1 MVGTEDYEPRKGDAA
16 MATTEKPVLSKY
28 KARMDKAIDALKEEF
43 ASLRT
48 GRASASLLDQ
58 VHVEAYGANTPINQV
73 AAVSVP
79 EPRMITVNVWDRG
92 LVVSVEKAIRAS
104 DLGLN
109 PVVDGQ
115 TLRIPIPPLT
125 EDRRKELAKLAGKYA
140 EQQRVAIRNV
150 RRDANEDC
158 RKAQKD
164 HVISQDEEKRMETE
178 VQKITDEAIKRVDEA
193 LKSKEQEIMHV

>member
-1 MVGTEDYEPRKGDAA
+1 
-16 MATTEKPVLSKY
+16 MATTEKPVLSRY
-28 KARMDKAIDALKEEF
+28 KDRMEKAVAALKEEF
-43 ASLRT
+43 GSLRT

-58 VHVEAYGANTPINQV
+58 IHVDAYGSHMPINQV
-73 AAVSVP
+73 GAISVP

-125 EDRRKELAKLAGKYA
+125 EERRKEIAKLAGKYA
-140 EQQRVAIRNV
+140 EQQRIAVRNV
-150 RRDANEDC
+150 RRDANDDC

-164 HVISQDEEKRMETE
+164 HVISEDEEKKLETE
-178 VQKITDEAIKRVDEA
+178 VQKLTDEAIKRIDEA
-193 LKSKEQEIMHV
+193 LKTKEQEIMHV

>member
-1 MVGTEDYEPRKGDAA
+1 
-16 MATTEKPVLSKY
+16 MATAEKPVLSNY
-28 KARMDKAIDALKEEF
+28 KARMDKAVNALKEEF

-58 VHVEAYGANTPINQV
+58 IHVDAYGASSPLNQV
-73 AAVSVP
+73 AAISVP
-79 EPRMITVNVWDRG
+79 EPRMITINVWDRG

-115 TLRIPIPPLT
+115 TLRLPIPPLT
-125 EDRRKELAKLAGKYA
+125 EERRKELAKIAGRYA
-140 EQQRVAIRNV
+140 EQQRVAVRNV

-164 HVISQDEEKRMETE
+164 HVISQDEEKKMEAE
-178 VQKITDEAIKRVDEA
+178 VQKLTDEAIKRIDEA
-193 LKSKEQEIMHV
+193 LKTKEQEIMHV